1 MWRLTNKLFSNIY
14 NSTMAHILLPADP
27 MALFNSRG
35 GSGEGVGAGG
45 GAQWGERGKICNTF
59 NNEDNFFLKRNII
72 LYQ

>member
-35 GSGEGVGAGG
+35 GSGEGR
-45 GAQWGERGKICNTF
+45 ERGEGLSGGKGGRSVTLSTMKII
-59 NNEDNFFLKRNII
+59 FFLKRNII